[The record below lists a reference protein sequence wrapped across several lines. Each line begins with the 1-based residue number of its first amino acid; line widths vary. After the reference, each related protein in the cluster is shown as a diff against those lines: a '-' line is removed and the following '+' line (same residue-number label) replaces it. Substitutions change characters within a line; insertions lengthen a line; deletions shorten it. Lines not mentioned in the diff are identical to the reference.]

1 MTTKIDDLYSMSIN
15 QIAIRFSQISRQRI
29 SQIVALLIKDDD
41 VDTLWKVNQAKVVL
55 KEAKKKR
62 KRELRKASQQ

>member
-29 SQIVALLIKDDD
+29 SQIVAILIKDDD
-41 VDTLWKVNQAKVVL
+41 IDTLWKVNQAKRVL

-62 KRELRKASQQ
+62 KKELKKASQH

>member
-29 SQIVALLIKDDD
+29 SQIVAILVKDDD
-41 VDTLWKVNQAKVVL
+41 VDTLWKVNQAKIVL

-62 KRELRKASQQ
+62 KRELRKSSQS

>member
-1 MTTKIDDLYSMSIN
+1 MSIN

-29 SQIVALLIKDDD
+29 SQIVEILIKDDD
-41 VDTLWKVNQAKVVL
+41 IDTLWKVNQAKIVL

-62 KRELRKASQQ
+62 KKHLRQEHSSQE

>member
-1 MTTKIDDLYSMSIN
+1 MTTKIEDLYSMSIN

-29 SQIVALLIKDDD
+29 SQIVALLVKDDD
-41 VDTLWKVNQAKVVL
+41 VDTLWKVNQAKIVL